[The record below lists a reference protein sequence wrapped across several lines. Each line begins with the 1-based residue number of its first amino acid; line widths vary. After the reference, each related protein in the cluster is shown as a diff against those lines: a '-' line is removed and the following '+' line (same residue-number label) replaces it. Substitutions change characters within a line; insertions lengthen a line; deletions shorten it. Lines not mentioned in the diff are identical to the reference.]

1 MAVEGEVKSDLK
13 AHERGYSLFTAIM
26 KWGAIIS
33 FVVTMI
39 VVFMI
44 SS

>member
-1 MAVEGEVKSDLK
+1 MAAEGEMQSDLK
-13 AHERGYSLFTAIM
+13 THERGYSLFTTIM

-33 FVVTMI
+33 FILTML